1 MQRATIPCQGR
12 EWQEYFARVARRGE
26 CYGLLVVA
34 PPVHSALKNVPPKKI
49 SVIYC
54 ASQTVMQHIVWPR
67 CTLWRVEVSRKCGHS
82 IRTAD
87 EGLVTLL
94 QSTAIVDNRGR
105 SGIVEVF
112 GFRV

>member
-1 MQRATIPCQGR
+1 M
-12 EWQEYFARVARRGE
+12 VAHHGE

-34 PPVHSALKNVPPKKI
+34 PPVHSALKNIPARNI
-49 SVIYC
+49 SVIYR

-67 CTLWRVEVSRKCGHS
+67 CTLWRVEVSRKRGQS

-105 SGIVEVF
+105 SGIVEVL